1 MKQPTVEQIEKYSC
15 ETYDVKI
22 EDIKST
28 TTEAKHLAARK
39 LTIYLIFH
47 FTKMQSREIAQLY
60 GRKQQSVDDFIRE
73 IRYLKPRDNDLKII
87 IKGFEYLIY

>member
-1 MKQPTVEQIEKYSC
+1 MKQPTIKQIERYSS
-15 ETYDVKI
+15 ETYDVEI
-22 EDIKST
+22 EDIKGT

-47 FTKMQSREIAQLY
+47 FTKLQSGEIAQLY

-73 IRYLKPRDNDLKII
+73 IRYLKPRDKDLKII
-87 IKGFEYLIY
+87 IKGFESLIY